1 MDKIYNISRKRT
13 ISNNIRIIITV
24 VLVLIFGMLGF
35 HEVFHG
41 YMSNVCGINGFF
53 MVLYIIAFSLV
64 FITVIIL
71 AIRDIRQG
79 YMGLQAMTVMS
90 ALGSLYYSIYKI
102 NLKYGTYEMLKGSVE
117 LKALIEKKG
126 TYDVMLEGFTKVVDD
141 ETKDELIESFSLEHL
156 REIAKR
162 NIKNYGGDFL
172 KKTINGKKWVN
183 ISFILDETD
192 KDEAVLAFRE
202 VDVEK
207 QRQIRHIRLLEE
219 ALTMADSSEKAQRQ
233 FYSRMSHEMRTPMNI
248 ILGMNDI
255 AMDKECSDD
264 KRLYYQS
271 KIKETGNELLV
282 LINNMLEQTGH
293 SLDEAHRASERFDI
307 VAELHKIVEPF
318 RKQCFLE
325 NKKLETYVDV
335 DSKIVKGDE
344 FCFDIILNNLLSNAI
359 QFAENGASIRVEL
372 KQITTDKSRYTIT
385 VEDTGIGMNKDFLVK
400 IFEPYAQE
408 NRFGNQ
414 SATGGGLGMTYVKS
428 LVSQN
433 GGYIDVESSKGEG
446 TKVIVTLI
454 YQNEATDKN
463 NEALSAKTDWMSN
476 MHMLVVDDND
486 LNREILCSLLSERNV
501 RISEAVNGKDAVL
514 LYEKSEM
521 YDIDVIIM
529 DLNMPVMDG
538 CEAARAIRAL
548 DRGDAKNVFIIALT
562 ANDYSED
569 VTRTLKSGMDA
580 HLSKPIN
587 INVLHDTILKLYLKN
602 KRNI

>member
-1 MDKIYNISRKRT
+1 MDKMYNISRKRT
-13 ISNNIRIIITV
+13 ISNNIRIVITV
-24 VLVLIFGMLGF
+24 ILVLILGMVGL

-41 YMSNVCGINGFF
+41 YMSNMCSKSGIF
-53 MVLYIIAFSLV
+53 MVLYIIAFSFV
-64 FITVIIL
+64 FMTVTVL

-79 YMGLQAMTVMS
+79 YMGLRAMTVMG
-90 ALGSLYYSIYKI
+90 ALSSLYYSLYRI
-102 NLKYGTYEMLKGSVE
+102 NLKDGTYEMLKGSVE
-117 LKALIEKKG
+117 LKELIDKNG
-126 TYDVMLEGFTKVVDD
+126 TYDVMLEGFIKVADD
-141 ETKDELIESFSLEHL
+141 ETKDELRAAFALEHL

-172 KKTINGKKWVN
+172 KRTVNGKKWVN
-183 ISFILDETD
+183 ISFILDETY

-207 QRQIRHIRLLEE
+207 QSQIRHIRLLEE
-219 ALTMADSSEKAQRQ
+219 ALNMADSSEKAQRQ

-255 AMDKECSDD
+255 AMDKECSAD

-271 KIKETGNELLV
+271 KIKETGNELLL
-282 LINNMLEQTGH
+282 LINNMLEQTSQSVNETHTG
-293 SLDEAHRASERFDI
+293 SECFDI
-307 VAELHKIVEPF
+307 VDELYKIVGQF
-318 RKQCFLE
+318 RKQCLLE
-325 NKKLETYVDV
+325 DKKLDTYVDV
-335 DSKIVKGDE
+335 DNKIVKGDE
-344 FCFDIILNNLLSNAI
+344 FSFDIILNNLLSNAI
-359 QFAENGASIRVEL
+359 QFADGGASIRVEL
-372 KQITTDKSRYTIT
+372 KQLITDKSRYTIT
-385 VEDTGIGMNKDFLVK
+385 VEDTGIGMNKDFLSK

-414 SATGGGLGMTYVKS
+414 SAAGGGLGMTYVKS

-446 TKVIVTLI
+446 TRVNVTMI
-454 YQNEATDKN
+454 YQNEASDKN
-463 NEALSAKTDWMSN
+463 SEAVPDRTDWMSN

-501 RISEAVNGKDAVL
+501 RVSEAVNGKEAL
-514 LYEKSEM
+514 EIYEKSEM
-521 YDIDVIIM
+521 YDIDVVIM

-538 CEAARAIRAL
+538 CDAAKAIRKL

-587 INVLHDTILKLYLKN
+587 INILHDTILKLYLKN